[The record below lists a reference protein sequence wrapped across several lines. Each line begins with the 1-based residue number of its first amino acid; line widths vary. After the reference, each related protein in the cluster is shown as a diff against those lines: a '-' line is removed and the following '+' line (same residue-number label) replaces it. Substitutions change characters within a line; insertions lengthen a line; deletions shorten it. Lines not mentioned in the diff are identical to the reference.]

1 MARSWLLALL
11 QLLLL
16 LSVFLDQ
23 LFRLLLVLLFQLLL
37 SGLIDRRLRE
47 PLMILLLPGLE
58 FLPLIDLL
66 YLELLLLLLVF
77 LVLPGVAGVWSG
89 EVFRWWNI
97 LGMDCGA
104 WARGLGGRAI
114 VIDVGAR
121 SLDVRASCLIGRAG
135 RVIRGRGWC
144 AVNSSTFSG
153 GYCTAV
159 LEGAG
164 PGGSSDRRLAVVGG
178 GA

>member
-89 EVFRWWNI
+89 DIFDGWKVLSVNI
-97 LGMDCGA
+97 
-104 WARGLGGRAI
+104 
-114 VIDVGAR
+114 GAR
-121 SLDVRASCLIGRAG
+121 ASSFSDWAIGFCG
-135 RVIRGRGWC
+135 
-144 AVNSSTFSG
+144 
-153 GYCTAV
+153 
-159 LEGAG
+159 
-164 PGGSSDRRLAVVGG
+164 
-178 GA
+178 